1 MRTKSFLIGA
11 ALVLSSVIGFTQEA
25 THEAGHAEAVNDGC
39 VLSTATN
46 GQTITVHGKVM
57 SEPHDMAFGIPGC
70 NDTVLLTYAGDRD
83 NDVSVDQLRK
93 DENLKQFQNYTSAVY
108 KSKGKSLCLQ
118 CMKYGD
124 VEATLT
130 GKLQVATMPPGTT
143 KDPAGFLRDSTGKIV
158 GTFGW
163 GHPVPFAKYRL
174 IIQSVSDVKARKL
187 PKPTPPSKT
196 AAEAEHKSS
205 ANNGS
210 QQQPVVMHADL
221 PLYPPIARAARI
233 SGTVQVQVTV
243 KDGAVVNTEV
253 KSRANPLLV
262 VPTLANLK
270 TWQFWPK
277 TDAAFLVTYIYT
289 VEKKESDTVENP
301 RIEMQLPNLVKIT
314 TRPVKPTVSYEV
326 AAVEETETVDPKT
339 GNLHLTI
346 PIVFSKPKQ

>member
-11 ALVLSSVIGFTQEA
+11 ALVLSSVIGFAQEA
-25 THEAGHAEAVNDGC
+25 THEAGHAEAVNDSGC
-39 VLSTATN
+39 VLSTATD
-46 GQTITVHGKVM
+46 GQTITVRGKVV

-70 NDTVLLTYAGDRD
+70 SDTVLLTYAGDRD
-83 NDVSVDQLRK
+83 NDVSVDLLRK

-143 KDPAGFLRDSTGKIV
+143 KDPAGFLRDSSGKIV

-187 PKPTPPSKT
+187 PKPTNTT
-196 AAEAEHKSS
+196 AKAKDKAS
-205 ANNGS
+205 ANNET
-210 QQQPVVMHADL
+210 QQPVVMHAEL

-243 KDGAVVNTEV
+243 EAHRSHRNAD
-253 KSRANPLLV
+253 R
-262 VPTLANLK
+262 
-270 TWQFWPK
+270 
-277 TDAAFLVTYIYT
+277 
-289 VEKKESDTVENP
+289 
-301 RIEMQLPNLVKIT
+301 
-314 TRPVKPTVSYEV
+314 
-326 AAVEETETVDPKT
+326 
-339 GNLHLTI
+339 
-346 PIVFSKPKQ
+346 